1 MFNVFGLI
9 SEISSGLFQYSQSD
23 GQMDFDWL
31 PVTGSADESHNSC
44 VKKNKNVGRMIHK
57 KRAKKVGTNKTKK
70 DQNNLKISDTKR
82 RFLELKRD
90 QPDVRM
96 SVKVQPPPL
105 SRPVTYG
112 YACTGMGVCRMAAV
126 SLHGYD
132 GVRFIFEC
140 EKDPLALKIMKA
152 KGMTS
157 DHFYE
162 DATSDEFYRLAPQV
176 EVFVCGFPCQ
186 PWSSAGLRWG
196 IDDPKGR
203 GIVVLHLLRYIRDRQ
218 PRVVVLENV
227 RGLVTHHMSSLE
239 GIVQVLRDIQD
250 SLTHVPAYSV
260 HVEVLDSKKCGLV
273 PHHRERVYIVALKRC
288 GRSHVPFEFP
298 DEVCCPPLSSVV
310 DGDRIPLSSY
320 EGYPLPV
327 GRGGCTTSYN
337 RVQETLDAVRRRAA
351 SEGCTPESYEVA
363 VDAGSSR
370 TNFGYGVCPCI
381 TKTRGSS
388 LAMFNLQMGDFFN
401 VKEMLRLQGFADEE
415 INALNLHCVT
425 ARQLG
430 GLIGHSFTKTVV
442 QRILKNAIR
451 AAEQEV

>member
-1 MFNVFGLI
+1 MGRWILI
-9 SEISSGLFQYSQSD
+9 
-23 GQMDFDWL
+23 
-31 PVTGSADESHNSC
+31 GSLLRRT
-44 VKKNKNVGRMIHK
+44 KKRQRTIHK
-57 KRAKKVGTNKTKK
+57 TPAKKVETNKTKK

-90 QPDVRM
+90 QPDVCT

-112 YACTGMGVCRMAAV
+112 SACTGMGVCRMAAI

-132 GVRFIFEC
+132 GVKFIFEC
-140 EKDPLALKIMKA
+140 EKDPVALKFMKA
-152 KGMTS
+152 NGMTAEY
-157 DHFYE
+157 FYE
-162 DATSDEFYRLAPQV
+162 DATSDEFYRLAPHV

-239 GIVQVLRDIQD
+239 GIVQVPRGIQD
-250 SLTHVPAYSV
+250 SHTNVPAYSV
-260 HVEVLDSKKCGLV
+260 HVEVLDSRKFGLV

-320 EGYPLPV
+320 EGYPLPA
-327 GRGGCTTSYN
+327 GRGECTTSNN

-363 VDAGSSR
+363 FDTGSSK
-370 TNFGYGVCPCI
+370 TNFGYGVCPCV
-381 TKTRGSS
+381 TKSRGSS
-388 LAMFNLQMGDFFN
+388 LAMFNLQMGISL
-401 VKEMLRLQGFADEE
+401 M
-415 INALNLHCVT
+415 
-425 ARQLG
+425 
-430 GLIGHSFTKTVV
+430 
-442 QRILKNAIR
+442 
-451 AAEQEV
+451 